1 MGGKRTTLAFHR
13 QEVIM
18 KTSTIALLAL
28 GALAT
33 VPAWAQQA
41 GTTRSTTT
49 TTTTT
54 GTGTGAA
61 NPGMSGVTTTEQT
74 WRSPG
79 DPAGAAQT
87 TQAYVPNR
95 EVVSAVEQRL
105 SQLGYNVTPDGQYDA
120 DLRNNVLLFQSDHG
134 LRPTGNVDLAT
145 IGALGINIQ
154 PVGTTTAMA
163 PATVVEEVAVL
174 PPGYEFPLE
183 RTEHMSAPQVMR
195 QSEQLETTTGLKLS
209 DEQLSAVPYGESP
222 PAFPPGF
229 PVQDIINCD

>member
-1 MGGKRTTLAFHR
+1 
-13 QEVIM
+13 M
-18 KTSTIALLAL
+18 KTSIIALMAL

-41 GTTRSTTT
+41 ATTRSTTT
-49 TTTTT
+49 TTT
-54 GTGTGAA
+54 GTA
-61 NPGMSGVTTTEQT
+61 NPGMSGVTTTEQS

-79 DPAGAAQT
+79 DPAGASQT

-145 IGALGINIQ
+145 IGALGINVQ

-163 PATVVEEVAVL
+163 PATVTEEVAVL

-195 QSEQLETTTGLKLS
+195 QSEPLETTTGLELS

-229 PVQDIINCD
+229 PVQDIINFD

>member
-1 MGGKRTTLAFHR
+1 
-13 QEVIM
+13 M

-41 GTTRSTTT
+41 TTRSTY
-49 TTTTT
+49 
-54 GTGTGAA
+54 
-61 NPGMSGVTTTEQT
+61 PGMSGTTTTEQT

-105 SQLGYNVTPDGQYDA
+105 SQLGYSVTPDGQYDA
-120 DLRNNVLLFQSDHG
+120 ELRNNVLVFQSDHG

-145 IGALGINIQ
+145 IGALGINVQ

-163 PATVVEEVAVL
+163 PVTEEVAVL

-183 RTEHMSAPQVMR
+183 RTENMSSPQVMR
-195 QSEQLETTTGLKLS
+195 QSDPLETTTGLELS
-209 DEQLSAVPYGESP
+209 NEQLSAVPYGESP

-229 PVQDIINCD
+229 PVQDVIDFD